1 MILYDSAW
9 APSPRRVRIFLAEK
23 QITVER
29 VMIDLRRDEQLDP
42 AFLAINPRGVVPAL
56 LLDDG
61 AVITESAAI
70 CRFFEAMQ
78 PDPPLFGT
86 EPRSIAQI
94 DSWSRRIESDGYA
107 AAVYAFRNS
116 KPQMQGRGQPGNWP
130 PIPIIPELVDRAQVM
145 WGCFIEALDQRLADS
160 TWIAGD
166 AISFADI
173 TGLITIDFAARA
185 GLAVPEQLVHVVRWH
200 ATMTARPSAST

>member
-1 MILYDSAW
+1 MILYDSVW

-86 EPRSIAQI
+86 EPRSIALI

-145 WGCFIEALDQRLADS
+145 WGCFIEALDQRLSDS

-185 GLAVPEQLVHVVRWH
+185 GLAVPEQFHHVARWH
-200 ATMTARPSAST
+200 AAMTARPSASA

>member
-42 AFLAINPRGVVPAL
+42 AFLAINPRGIVPAL
-56 LLDDG
+56 VLDDG
-61 AVITESAAI
+61 EVITESASI
-70 CRFFEAMQ
+70 CRFFEALQ

-86 EPRSIAQI
+86 DAHSIAQI
-94 DSWSRRIESDGYA
+94 DSWSRRIDSDGYA

-116 KPQMQGRGQPGNWP
+116 KPQMQGRAQPGNWP
-130 PIPIIPELVDRAQVM
+130 PIPIIPDLVERASLM
-145 WGCFIEALDQRLADS
+145 WGSFIESLDQQLSDS
-160 TWIAGD
+160 PWIAGE
-166 AISFADI
+166 AFSFADI
-173 TGLITIDFAARA
+173 TGLVAVDFAARA
-185 GLAVPEQLVHVVRWH
+185 GLVVPEELHHVARWH
-200 ATMTARPSAST
+200 AVVTARPSASA

>member
-1 MILYDSAW
+1 MILYDSVW

-23 QITVER
+23 QITVAR

-56 LLDDG
+56 VLDDG
-61 AVITESAAI
+61 EVITESASI

-86 EPRSIAQI
+86 TPRSLAQI
-94 DSWSRRIESDGYA
+94 DSWTRRIESDGYA

-130 PIPIIPELVDRAQVM
+130 PIPIIPELVDRATVM
-145 WGCFIEALDQRLADS
+145 WGCFVEALDERLS
-160 TWIAGD
+160 ESPWIAGD
-166 AISFADI
+166 AFSFADI

-185 GLAVPEQLVHVVRWH
+185 GLAVSEDRHNVARWH
-200 ATMTARPSAST
+200 RVMTARPSASA

>member
-1 MILYDSAW
+1 MILYDSIW

-56 LLDDG
+56 VLDDG
-61 AVITESAAI
+61 EVITESASI

-86 EPRSIAQI
+86 TPRSVAQI
-94 DSWSRRIESDGYA
+94 DSWTRRIESDGYA

-130 PIPIIPELVDRAQVM
+130 PIPIIPELVDRATVM
-145 WGCFIEALDQRLADS
+145 WGCFVEALDERLS
-160 TWIAGD
+160 ESPWIAGD
-166 AISFADI
+166 AFSFADI

-185 GLAVPEQLVHVVRWH
+185 GLAVSEDRHNVARWH
-200 ATMTARPSAST
+200 RVMTARPRASA

>member
-1 MILYDSAW
+1 MILYDSIW

-56 LLDDG
+56 VLDD
-61 AVITESAAI
+61 AEVITESASI

-86 EPRSIAQI
+86 TPRSVAQI
-94 DSWSRRIESDGYA
+94 DSWTRRIESDGYA

-130 PIPIIPELVDRAQVM
+130 PIPIIPELVDRATVM
-145 WGCFIEALDQRLADS
+145 WGCFVEALDERLS
-160 TWIAGD
+160 ESPWIAGD
-166 AISFADI
+166 AFSFADI

-185 GLAVPEQLVHVVRWH
+185 GLAVSEGRHNVARWH
-200 ATMTARPSAST
+200 RVMTARPSASA

>member
-1 MILYDSAW
+1 MILYDSVW

-61 AVITESAAI
+61 GVITESAAI

-78 PDPPLFGT
+78 PTPPLFGT
-86 EPRSIAQI
+86 EPRSIALI

-145 WGCFIEALDQRLADS
+145 WGCFIEALDQRLAES
-160 TWIAGD
+160 IWIAGD

-185 GLAVPEQLVHVVRWH
+185 GLAVPEQFVHVARWH
-200 ATMTARPSAST
+200 ATMTARPSASA

>member
-9 APSPRRVRIFLAEK
+9 APSPRRVRVFLAEK

-56 LLDDG
+56 VLDDG
-61 AVITESAAI
+61 EVITESASI
-70 CRFFEAMQ
+70 CRFFEAGQ

-86 EPRSIAQI
+86 DARSIAQI
-94 DSWSRRIESDGYA
+94 DSWTRRIESDGYA

-130 PIPIIPELVDRAQVM
+130 PIPIIPDLVDRARLM
-145 WGCFIEALDQRLADS
+145 WGSFVESLDQRLS
-160 TWIAGD
+160 ESPWIAGD
-166 AISFADI
+166 VFSFADI

-185 GLAVPEQLVHVVRWH
+185 GLAVPEGLQHVARWH
-200 ATMTARPSAST
+200 AVVTARPSASA